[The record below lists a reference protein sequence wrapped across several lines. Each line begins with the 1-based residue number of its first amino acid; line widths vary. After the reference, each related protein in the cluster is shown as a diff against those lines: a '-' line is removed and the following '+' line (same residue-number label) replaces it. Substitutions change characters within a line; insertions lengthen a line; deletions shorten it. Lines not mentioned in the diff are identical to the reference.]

1 MGLRARLLLV
11 GVSVVVCIGGVAA
24 GITAASAR
32 SRGTTHRT
40 VRFTRDRAALKRARL
55 AEDPAI
61 ERRINSLI
69 RQMTLQEKLDQ
80 LTLLSDGQITDAE
93 AAKPVGAVFSLTD
106 PAKID
111 HYQWIATHESRL
123 HIPILFAYD
132 TIHGFRSIFP
142 IPLATASS
150 FDPSVAQT
158 DGSIG
163 AAESTVVGLKQI
175 YSPMV
180 DVSHE
185 PRWGR
190 ISEAAGED
198 PYMNS
203 VMAAAR
209 VKGDQ
214 GNDPSASD
222 KVLASVKHYV
232 AYGQPESGRD
242 YNTTDM
248 SQARLWNLYLPPFK
262 AAVDAGAQTAMCSF
276 NALNAVPGCA
286 DHYTETRVLKDQWG
300 FDGFIESDYTAVA
313 ELRSCPP
320 VNPNTGPC
328 GHGVAADGPTAAQ
341 IALNGGTDMEMVST
355 NYRDFGAQLVAS
367 GRVPMSRIND
377 AVRRILR
384 VKFRAGLFDH
394 INFNHA
400 DNRQTPIPLANRV
413 AARKA
418 ADESMVLLKNDNAT
432 LPFDPAKRTA
442 VIGPLGQAT
451 GAGVTAPGHDMLGP
465 WWGQGR
471 DQDAVAPYDGIKAQ
485 SPGATYTP
493 GCTLSHSDLYD
504 PAGECATV
512 DDAAVKAAAENADQ
526 VILTLGETREM
537 SGEAEAR
544 SNLDLPGQQ
553 QQIINDVKSTGKP
566 FAVVLFNGRP
576 LTLSQVAAN
585 SPAILEAWFGGIE
598 GGDAV
603 ADAVF
608 GKINPGG
615 KLPVDFPVNVGQV
628 PIYYNH
634 EPTGRPCDPTS
645 KYNSR
650 HRDIVSCDP
659 LFGFGY
665 GLSYTAFKVSNLRL
679 SSATMDARRGTVI
692 ASVDVTNTGTRT
704 GDDVAQLY
712 IHPVASS
719 LEQPVRRLRAFQRV
733 TLAPS
738 QTTTVSWPLTRD
750 DVGYYDNGGRFVVE
764 NGTIEVYAGDSS
776 SESDNRA
783 TFDVVHG
790 QPHRQGN
797 PFGPLAAR
805 RAKIAALTRRS

>member
-1 MGLRARLLLV
+1 MRVRVRSAAILATIVVVGLLSAGAVIGAAARPRARTEH
-11 GVSVVVCIGGVAA
+11 A
-24 GITAASAR
+24 TAR
-32 SRGTTHRT
+32 L
-40 VRFTRDRAALKRARL
+40 TRDRAALTRARL
-55 AEDPAI
+55 ANDPAI
-61 ERRINSLI
+61 ERRINALI

-80 LTLLSDGQITDAE
+80 LTLLSDGQINDAE

-106 PAKID
+106 PKLID
-111 HYQWIATHESRL
+111 HYQRIAVQQSRL

-142 IPLATASS
+142 IPLATGSS

-163 AAESTVVGLKQI
+163 AAESTVIGLKQI

-198 PYMNS
+198 PYLNS

-209 VKGDQ
+209 IKGDQ
-214 GNDPSASD
+214 GNDPSASN
-222 KVLASVKHYV
+222 KVVASVKHYV

-248 SQARLWNLYLPPFK
+248 SLSRLWNLYLPPFK
-262 AAVDAGAQTAMCSF
+262 AAVDAGVQTAMCSF
-276 NALNAVPGCA
+276 NALNGVPGCSDRYA
-286 DHYTETRVLKDQWG
+286 ETQVLKRQWG
-300 FDGFIESDYTAVA
+300 FDGFVESDYTAVA
-313 ELRSCPP
+313 ETRSCPP
-320 VNPNTGPC
+320 VNPNSGPC
-328 GHGVAADGPTAAQ
+328 GHGVAADGPEAAQ
-341 IALNGGTDMEMVST
+341 FALNAGTDSEMVST
-355 NYRDFGAQLVAS
+355 NFRDFGAQLVAS
-367 GRVPMSRIND
+367 GRVRMSRIND

-394 INFNHA
+394 ISFYHA
-400 DNRQTPIPLANRV
+400 DNRTTPIPPAYRA
-413 AARKA
+413 AARTA
-418 ADESMVLLKNDNAT
+418 AQESMVLLKNDNAT

-442 VIGPLGQAT
+442 VIGPLGQSS
-451 GAGVTAPGHDMLGP
+451 HDMLGP
-465 WWGQGR
+465 WWGKGL
-471 DQDAVAPYDGIKAQ
+471 DQDAVNPYDGIRAQ
-485 SPGATYTP
+485 SPGTTYTA

-512 DDAAVKAAAENADQ
+512 DDNAVKAAAASADQ
-526 VILTLGETREM
+526 VVLTLGETREM

-544 SNLDLPGQQ
+544 SNIDLPGQQ
-553 QQIINDVKSTGKP
+553 QRIIDDVRSTGKP
-566 FAVVLFNGRP
+566 FVVVLFNGRP
-576 LTLSQVAAN
+576 LTLSQVDAT

-598 GGDAV
+598 AGNAV

-615 KLPVDFPVNVGQV
+615 KLPVSFPRNVGQV

-634 EPTGRPCDPTS
+634 QPTGRPCDATS

-650 HRDIVSCDP
+650 HRDILSCDP
-659 LFGFGY
+659 LYVFGY
-665 GLSYTAFKVSNLRL
+665 GLSYTTFKVSNLRL
-679 SSATMDARRGTVI
+679 SSPTMNARHGTVL

-704 GDDVAQLY
+704 GDEVAQLY
-712 IHPVASS
+712 IHPVATS
-719 LEQPVRRLRAFQRV
+719 LSQPVRRLVGFQRV
-733 TLAPS
+733 TLTPG
-738 QTTTVSWPLTRD
+738 QTTRVTWPLTGT
-750 DVGYYDNGGRFVVE
+750 DVGYYDNGGRFRVE

-783 TFDVVHG
+783 TFDVVNG
-790 QPHRQGN
+790 QARGQGN
-797 PFGPLAAR
+797 PFGPALAWRAAMAAVHR
-805 RAKIAALTRRS
+805 RP